1 MTGVTLEE
9 VRIER
14 DGRVVLDVPRLA
26 FGAGRTTAI
35 LGSNGAGKT
44 TLLRVIAGLEWSGAG
59 RVRFGGEP
67 VRERRDLAY
76 VFQEEVFLRESVR
89 RNLELGL
96 RVRGMASDE
105 RRQRVD
111 DAAAR
116 VGVGHLLERRADR
129 LSGGEARRVSLAR
142 ALCLR
147 SPVVLLDE
155 PLAGLDEH
163 AYARLLDELPRIVDA
178 FQATTI
184 LVTHSGEEAL
194 RLAADLVVLV
204 EGRVLAAGA
213 ARDVAANPRV
223 PAVADVLG
231 YAVLTSRSRRLAVPP
246 GSLRAGPGQPEF
258 TMVVDRV
265 LDMIGATEV
274 VGRIGDRVVRMPWP
288 GAEPLPREGERLVVH
303 AIRFSELD

>member
-116 VGVGHLLERRADR
+116 VGVGH
-129 LSGGEARRVSLAR
+129 VSLAR